1 MNIRTV
7 SVTFPYSLKCVPK
20 GCRTERKLL
29 VRGRTTAAIRTAA
42 SDDVTKA
49 FRVYFPTE
57 NPLRFVRPNKMTGDA
72 YRRKAP
78 TIDIV
83 RCEGMVWWP
92 WRAED
97 GNSAYDVGE
106 LADFIDRLEDGS
118 DDLLTM
124 LPAGSSWWDVQDR
137 PALRSVAD
145 DRCDAATALVHRKER
160 GDAGSGARGVPTVLS
175 PGRDRIDVVKQPIAA
190 ARPLHFEDR

>member
-118 DDLLTM
+118 DDLLTTAGGFVVVGR
-124 LPAGSSWWDVQDR
+124 AGSSGPAIGRRRPVRRRDR
-137 PALRSVAD
+137 TRSPQ
-145 DRCDAATALVHRKER
+145 
-160 GDAGSGARGVPTVLS
+160 GAR
-175 PGRDRIDVVKQPIAA
+175 RR
-190 ARPLHFEDR
+190 R